1 MIRVQ
6 SQELSPRLLIRV
18 CYTPLVGS
26 WEGTGEGLALLP
38 FRFLESFEL
47 RGDCPH
53 AG

>member
-18 CYTPLVGS
+18 CSTLWLILKGR
-26 WEGTGEGLALLP
+26 EGLALLP

-47 RGDCPH
+47 RGDCPY